1 MEKIISNIKKE
12 LEELKDSKLI
22 IDFILDTNERNNPK
36 IEITLLE
43 KEKINIELGENYCYK
58 VLKNQKLYESFES
71 LLNDLSPLYSTTFW
85 SNIIT
90 GINKKKEKDN
100 SDELDDDDNNNNN
113 EDDL

>member
-71 LLNDLSPLYSTTFW
+71 LLSDLSPLYTTTFW
-85 SNIIT
+85 SNIT
-90 GINKKKEKDN
+90 SSLNKKKEGNN
-100 SDELDDDDNNNNN
+100 SDNDNYNDDEENY
-113 EDDL
+113 